1 MADASPGHPLHHDL
15 RNPVLTERKL
25 YLDALRGVAVVVM
38 VGAHVT
44 DAWTREADRHDGR
57 FFNQVF
63 VNGLAAPMFLM
74 LAGVALVMA
83 AESRSRRLGAAEA
96 ARSVETRG
104 WQVFGLAFLFRIQS
118 QLLGWG
124 PFVNLLKVD
133 ILNVMGPA
141 MVVAAWLWRIA
152 GTRTVRIWTFALA
165 AAACTFVTPL
175 LRDAAWLDPVPDPLE
190 WYLRPVPGRTTFT
203 LFPWAGF
210 LMAGALAGELLDA
223 ARTREQE
230 RWLHASLA
238 LAALAGIAGGYGASL
253 LPSIY
258 SNAQF
263 WTSSPTFFFIRLG
276 IVIAAIPVAW
286 LIGLA
291 WGPLVT
297 MGRSSLF
304 VYWIH
309 VEMAYGGLSIGL
321 KRRLPWEWSLAGA
334 AALCVVLYLLVRW
347 KNRVM
352 ARRSLA
358 PPFTI
363 LAPILK

>member
-1 MADASPGHPLHHDL
+1 M
-15 RNPVLTERKL
+15 
-25 YLDALRGVAVVVM
+25 VM
-38 VGAHVT
+38 AHVT

-74 LAGVALVMA
+74 LAGVALAMA
-83 AESRSRRLGAAEA
+83 AESRSRRVGSAEA
-96 ARSVETRG
+96 ARSVRVRG
-104 WQVFGLAFLFRIQS
+104 WHVFGLAFLFRVQS

-124 PFVNLLKVD
+124 PFINLLKVD

-141 MVVAAWLWRIA
+141 MVAAAWIWKLA
-152 GTRTVRIWTFALA
+152 GSRTGRVWLYAVA
-165 AAACTFVTPL
+165 AAACTFATPL
-175 LRDAAWLDPVPDPLE
+175 LRDAAWLDPLPDPLE
-190 WYLRPVPGRTTFT
+190 WYIRPVPGRTTFT

-230 RWLHASLA
+230 RLLHGALA
-238 LAALAGIAGGYGASL
+238 LAALAGIAGGYGASF

-258 SNAQF
+258 PNAQF

-276 IVIAAIPVAW
+276 IVTAAVPLAW
-286 LIGLA
+286 IVGLS

-309 VEMAYGGLSIGL
+309 VEMVYGGLAIAL
-321 KRRLPWEWSLAGA
+321 KRRLPWEWSIVATV
-334 AALCVVLYLLVRW
+334 ALCVVLYVLVRW
-347 KNRVM
+347 KNQFM
-352 ARRSLA
+352 ARRTLV
-358 PPFTI
+358 PPYTV